1 MKIAS
6 LITFFIVFSILFS
19 IISFSVQS
27 FVVGVSPGLINL
39 GDVEK
44 GSTKLVDFYITTPSE
59 ETILVKLETENGNLD
74 FFSRSGYKD
83 FVYNYSEE
91 GAAGWVKVIN
101 NPVEIKPSNDTLA
114 ATGGLIR
121 GREKISFI
129 LDIPK
134 DAEPGY
140 HVISVKP
147 TPSAPSETIGTVGSQ
162 VVAITGIT
170 VVFNIPGEAIR
181 KGLILDMETGNYV
194 GNRLEIKT
202 YFQNTG
208 TTTISARATQRIYN
222 ESGDV
227 IAEIYSGKGSVK
239 PKGIITFITYMPT
252 NGLDLGNYN
261 AYTVVD
267 YATGKSEK
275 SSTIKLTAPPPT
287 ALAAKPEEASLMPL
301 IIIFV
306 IIVIIVSIII
316 YRRVQ

>member
-1 MKIAS
+1 MKITS
-6 LITFFIVFSILFS
+6 FITFFIVFSVLFS
-19 IISFSVQS
+19 IISFSAQS
-27 FVVGVSPGLINL
+27 FVVGVSPGSINL

-44 GSTKLVDFYITTPSE
+44 DSTKLVEFYITTPSE

-74 FFSRSGYKD
+74 FFSRSNYKD

-91 GAAGWVKVIN
+91 DATSWVKVIN
-101 NPVEIKPSNDTLA
+101 NPVEIKPSNETLA

-140 HVISVKP
+140 HVLSVKP
-147 TPSAPSETIGTVGSQ
+147 TPSASSEAIGTVGSQ
-162 VVAITGIT
+162 VVAITGISIIFKT
-170 VVFNIPGEAIR
+170 PGDAIR
-181 KGLILDMETGNYV
+181 KGLILDTETGNYI

-208 TTTISARATQRIYN
+208 TDTVSARATQRIYN

-227 IAEIYSGKGSVK
+227 IAEIYSGKNFVK
-239 PKGIITFITYMPT
+239 PKEIKAFSTYLPT
-252 NGLDLGNYN
+252 NGLSLGNYN

-267 YATGKSEK
+267 YTTGKSEK

-287 ALAAKPEEASLMPL
+287 ALAAKPEEASLLPL
-301 IIIFV
+301 IIVFV